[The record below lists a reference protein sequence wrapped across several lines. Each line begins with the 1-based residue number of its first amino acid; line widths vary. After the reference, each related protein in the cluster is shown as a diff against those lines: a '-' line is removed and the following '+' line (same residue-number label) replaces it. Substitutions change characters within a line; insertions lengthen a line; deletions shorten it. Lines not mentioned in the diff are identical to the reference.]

1 MSIGQVLR
9 MVYFNGYDNFCS
21 MISDTFPF
29 QHFYLSRIFGFSLY
43 FPLCISS
50 SLDAVEVAMFGFIP
64 SVLVAISTF
73 TYIVL

>member
-1 MSIGQVLR
+1 MNIVAVPIPICVL
-9 MVYFNGYDNFCS
+9 
-21 MISDTFPF
+21 F

-50 SLDAVEVAMFGFIP
+50 SLNAVEVAMFGFIP
-64 SVLVAISTF
+64 SLLVAVSTF